1 MPEVGEGKKIRVL
14 DSSPRSAAEHM
25 ALDQVIVNAHSRGLI
40 PNTFRFLQFKP
51 CALVGLHQNVFL
63 EVNVPY
69 CKANGIDI
77 NRRITGG
84 GGLYWGPLELG
95 WEMYASKNTP
105 GIPRRVESMYKV
117 LCEAMAVGLKR
128 LGISAAYRPVND
140 IEIDGR
146 KIAGTGGTEL
156 EGSFVFQC
164 SLLVDFDVDEM
175 LRVLRFPLEKLSDK
189 AVSSMRGRVTSV
201 REQLGTAPPLA
212 MIKQAILDGLEDTL
226 GYELYS
232 GELTAQEDSML
243 AETLPYFQ
251 SDDWV
256 YGKGGKVV
264 NTVDSTVNYKAPG
277 GLIRVQMRLD
287 EGARVI
293 KYVMISGD
301 FFAYPA
307 RVVNDLEAVLKNT
320 PVGGNHIEEKIRS
333 FFSHGDIHILGVG
346 AEDFIAVM
354 LLAAERSS
362 NGRANGRDGLG
373 GNYESCAGRL

>member
-1 MPEVGEGKKIRVL
+1 MPDVGEGRKIRVL
-14 DSSPRSAAEHM
+14 DSPPRTAAEHM

-69 CKANGIDI
+69 CREKGIDI

-84 GGLYWGPLELG
+84 GSLYWGPLELG
-95 WEMYASKNTP
+95 WEMYAAKNTP
-105 GIPRRVESMYKV
+105 GIPRRVESMYRV
-117 LCEAMAVGLKR
+117 LCEAMAAGLGR

-140 IEIDGR
+140 IEIGGR
-146 KIAGTGGTEL
+146 KISGTGGTEL

-201 REQLGTAPPLA
+201 REQLGTAPPLD
-212 MIKQAILDGLEDTL
+212 MIKKAILNGLEDTL

-232 GELTAQEDSML
+232 GKLTIQEESML

-256 YGKGGKVV
+256 YGQGGGVV

-287 EGARVI
+287 EGANVI

-307 RVVNDLEAVLKNT
+307 RSVNDLETVLKNT
-320 PVGGNHIEEKIRS
+320 PVCGNQIRERIHA
-333 FFSHGDIHILGVG
+333 FFSKEDFQILGVT
-346 AEDFIAVM
+346 AEDIIAVV
-354 LLAAERSS
+354 LLAVERSES
-362 NGRANGRDGLG
+362 GRTDIQDGQG